1 MLNKLSEMKMKN
13 LILVDLKDLSMD
25 EMFIVNGGSVSE
37 VTGLILEGFGWFL
50 AYSGKHSTPC
60 LGFH

>member
-1 MLNKLSEMKMKN
+1 MKD

-25 EMFIVNGGSVSE
+25 EMFIVNGGAGVSE
-37 VTGLILEGFGWFL
+37 VTGYILEGFGWFL